1 MGNLP
6 AFVVG
11 ASSFRGFLKAVR
23 VHGDKKVDPGVIQQQ
38 RDHRIVTVPRH
49 QVLIKYNVEGDYQ
62 NKR

>member
-1 MGNLP
+1 MRNLP

-49 QVLIKYNVEGDYQ
+49 QVLIKYNV
-62 NKR
+62 